1 MKRVPVLDQIQKDS
15 NLLSLPQVLSEV
27 LQEVGKEDFSADS
40 LANIILK
47 DPSLTSRVLRMSNS
61 SFYQRF
67 AEIKTVHQAV
77 AVLGIT
83 TVKCLALS
91 TSVFHPERIARES
104 GIDASDFFVYVL
116 TVAAAC
122 KRIAKATGFS
132 ATEEAF
138 IAGLLHDIGLLFLL
152 HKYPAD
158 YRQIIARETGSVTL
172 TEAEKQVFGVDHAE
186 VGFRMAEAWRLPEE
200 IVKAIRDHHGDA
212 LEGEEN
218 HLANIVRLAVA
229 LTKDRFS
236 GYELDLEDRLNSIG
250 ILSEKLM
257 LTKQQVDE
265 ISSSLLAETF
275 DIAQYLGVDIGDI
288 EEMLTIANQ
297 EIWKS
302 YLIIENLFK
311 ERQELTRSLLREER
325 AKGAIESKNIAMAT
339 LSHYINNAV
348 MAIYGRSQIL
358 SMMLQKGQSEKIIE
372 QLEDSLQKIDNSVKK
387 IVAVLEEMKEVSPI
401 DQQRYDSIS
410 KAMNID
416 DRIQKRLARISDDIK
431 WDTAADKESQAPSSS

>member
-1 MKRVPVLDQIQKDS
+1 MKQVPVLDQIQQDS

-77 AVLGIT
+77 AVLGVT

-91 TSVFHPERIARES
+91 TSVFHPERIAKES
-104 GIDASDFFVYVL
+104 GINASEFFVYVL
-116 TVAAAC
+116 SVAAAS
-122 KRIAKATGFS
+122 KKIAQAAGYS
-132 ATEEAF
+132 STEEAF
-138 IAGLLHDIGLLFLL
+138 IAGLLHDIGLLFFL
-152 HKYPAD
+152 HKYPNE
-158 YRQIIARETGSVTL
+158 YRQITSREAGCQSL
-172 TEAEKQVFGVDHAE
+172 PEAEKQVFGVDHSE
-186 VGFRMAEAWRLPEE
+186 VGFHMAEAWRLPEE
-200 IVKAIRDHHGDA
+200 IVRSIRDHHGDA
-212 LEGEEN
+212 LSGNEN
-218 HLANIVRLAVA
+218 VLTNIVRLAVA

-236 GYELDLEDRLNSIG
+236 GYELDLEDRLNRVAV
-250 ILSEKLM
+250 LSKALS
-257 LTKQQVDE
+257 LTKEQVDE

-311 ERQELTRSLLREER
+311 ERQELSQNLLREER
-325 AKGAIESKNIAMAT
+325 AKGAVESKNIAMAT

-358 SMMLQKGQSEKIIE
+358 SMLLRKGETEKVID
-372 QLEDSLQKIDNSVKK
+372 QLDDSLRKIDNSVKK
-387 IVAVLEEMKEVSPI
+387 IVAVLEEMKEVSPV
-401 DQQRYDSIS
+401 DQQRFDSVS
-410 KAMNID
+410 KTMNID

-431 WDTAADKESQAPSSS
+431 WDTDVETSSDSVSSS